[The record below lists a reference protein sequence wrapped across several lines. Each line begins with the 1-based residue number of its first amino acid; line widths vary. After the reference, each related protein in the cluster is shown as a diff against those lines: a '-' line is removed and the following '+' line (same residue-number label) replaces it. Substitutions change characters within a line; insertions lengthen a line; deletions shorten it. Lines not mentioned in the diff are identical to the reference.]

1 MAIANKF
8 LHFKTKAGFLNKIKE
23 YVTYNETD
31 NTYTPI
37 DGKTDDWNM
46 FRNYTAFIQDTH
58 EIWTHENFY
67 KCDVNEE
74 DVEKLITEKG
84 YITEADIPALTG
96 GASAT
101 SNQYVSGVTVSG
113 HKINVTKGNLPQI
126 ATSAPEPID
135 TTAKVGSS
143 TKYARENHVHT
154 VNIDKIGD
162 ITPGYSTAFKIPS
175 TLIPYIGKYTADVL
189 CFPGVEN
196 ITHEISSDNG
206 NIWTLLTISNPVAI
220 FNSKQ
225 DITISPFANITSITS
240 DYQYRLTYNVSNRY
254 CTLKWIYIYFN
265 NSGAINPNVQ
275 IEAYAVQSE
284 SWITVAN
291 APILGSPGPNYYAL
305 TQKLYIDSTNT
316 YSNRCTKL
324 RFTFSL
330 QGVHDGFSGKFTISR
345 IAGYGDNI
353 YVSANNIMRNNQIYD
368 WNSDQA
374 VTFPATVKATALI
387 TDGGNNTQVVR
398 GDGTLQTISS
408 LVPANATHANKAD
421 QWTDNKTLNLTK
433 GATGT
438 VTSNWSETDINLNV
452 TGLNADY
459 ITSGT
464 IGIERL
470 PKGALERLVIV
481 DNQAARY
488 RLTASDVQE
497 GDTVKQNDTGV
508 MYFVVDTANL
518 SNENGYKIYTA
529 GSATSVP
536 WSGVTSKP
544 TTIAGYGIT
553 DVPKVKTVSWTNGT
567 SNGPTG
573 TITGDNMN
581 NVSIPAIPIASSST
595 SGVITTSAQTITGD
609 KTFTGTITAD
619 GGIRTNNIGPN
630 SGESLYI
637 GYDLDGRGNIYI
649 GPDGDH
655 NFGTTGGEYSGN
667 AATASKVKGTLS
679 FTGSTVASYN
689 GSKDVQVYVPDLPS
703 AMPNPYPLV
712 INGESYDGNQSIT
725 VNTQLDYQ
733 TYSHNSSS
741 LGASTSSGITP
752 NVCYSPSLYTPWNSA
767 LTIYIRANAF
777 NASNSSAVIVVYGTR
792 TITISSS
799 TSYGSVLKQKD
810 LITTGS
816 SSRSYR
822 IYCVT
827 YLGGSGTNTRVAVNC
842 SEYTI

>member
-84 YITEADIPALTG
+84 YITEADIPSLTG
-96 GASAT
+96 GAGAT

-113 HKINVTKGNLPQI
+113 HQINVTKGDLPQI
-126 ATSAPEPID
+126 STEAPKSIGLYN
-135 TTAKVGSS
+135 TIGSS
-143 TKYARENHVHT
+143 TKYAREDHT
-154 VNIDKIGD
+154 HNAAIDKITSF
-162 ITPGYSTAFKIPS
+162 TPGISQGSLPIALS
-175 TLIPYIGKYTADVL
+175 PYIGAYMGDVL
-189 CFPGVEN
+189 CFPNKED
-196 ITHEISSDNG
+196 ITHEISSNG
-206 NIWTLLTISNPVAI
+206 GESWEPLEVKNDLCMFQA
-220 FNSKQ
+220 KQ
-225 DITISPFANITSITS
+225 TSYCKPFANVDVVTTNH
-240 DYQYRLTYNVSNRY
+240 QYRLTYTVKRRY
-254 CTLKWIYIYFN
+254 ASIYWFYIYFSVN
-265 NSGAINPNVQ
+265 GVSSTVTIERKNGEIWETVIDQAKVTGWSGA
-275 IEAYAVQSE
+275 
-284 SWITVAN
+284 
-291 APILGSPGPNYYAL
+291 NYYSL
-305 TQKLYIDSTNT
+305 PDYFLIHSTEDPNT
-316 YSNRCTKL
+316 KKYNTI
-324 RFTFSL
+324 RFTFKVTKVSETANN
-330 QGVHDGFSGKFTISR
+330 KFYIYR
-345 IAGYGDNI
+345 IAGFGRDVYMT
-353 YVSANNIMRNNQIYD
+353 ANNIMRNNQIYD
-368 WNSDQA
+368 WDDSQN
-374 VTFPATVKATALI
+374 VTFPATVTATSLI
-387 TDGGNNTQVVR
+387 TDGGTNSQVVR

-408 LVPANATHANKAD
+408 LVPDNATRASKAD
-421 QWTDNKTLNLTK
+421 QWTYDKTLNLTN
-433 GATGT
+433 GATGS

-488 RLTASDVQE
+488 KLTTSDVQE

-518 SNENGYKIYTA
+518 NNENGYKVYTA

-544 TTIAGYGIT
+544 TTVAGYGIT

-581 NVSIPAIPIASSST
+581 NVSIPAIPIASGST
-595 SGVITTSAQTITGD
+595 SGVITTSAQTIAGD
-609 KTFTGTITAD
+609 KTFTGSITTN

-630 SGESLYI
+630 DGESLYI
-637 GYDLDGRGNIYI
+637 GYDLDGRGKIYI
-649 GPDGDH
+649 GPDGDY

-712 INGESYDGNQSIT
+712 INGESYDGNQSVT

-733 TYSHNSSS
+733 TYTYNNTT
-741 LGASTSSGITP
+741 LGTAASSGITP
-752 NVCYSPSLYTPWNSA
+752 NVCYYPSLYTSTTSA

-792 TITISSS
+792 TVTISSS

-810 LITTGS
+810 LITTGTNAS
-816 SSRSYR
+816 SYR

>member
-8 LHFKTKAGFLNKIKE
+8 LHFKTKAGFLNKISE

-37 DGKTDDWNM
+37 EGKTDDWNM

-84 YITEADIPALTG
+84 YITEADIPSLTG

-113 HKINVTKGNLPQI
+113 HQINVTKGNLPQI
-126 ATSAPEPID
+126 ATSKPEPID
-135 TTAKVGSS
+135 TTASVGSS
-143 TKYARENHVHT
+143 AKYAREDHVHT
-154 VNIDKIGD
+154 VSIDKIGD
-162 ITPGYSTAFKIPS
+162 VTPGYSKIA
-175 TLIPYIGKYTADVL
+175 TLPIALNSYIGAISGDML
-189 CFPGVEN
+189 CFPNEEDLVQ
-196 ITHEISSDNG
+196 EISSDG
-206 NIWTLLTISNPVAI
+206 GMSWNPLEAEGVLEMFKA
-220 FNSKQ
+220 KQ
-225 DITISPFANITSITS
+225 DIPFRPFKDLETVTVNH
-240 DYQYRLTYNVSNRY
+240 QYRLTYSVRNRY
-254 CTLKWIYIYFN
+254 AVLTWFYIYFQEN
-265 NSGAINPNVQ
+265 GVTGATVT
-275 IEAYAVQSE
+275 IEAYETEWATKVDQARVGGWS
-284 SWITVAN
+284 
-291 APILGSPGPNYYAL
+291 GSNYYAPL
-305 TQKLYIDSTNT
+305 SALFIRDSAV
-316 YSNRCTKL
+316 SKL
-324 RFTFSL
+324 RFTFKFTDITSS
-330 QGVHDGFSGKFTISR
+330 DGKFYIYR
-345 IAGYGDNI
+345 IAGFGNKVYQA
-353 YVSANNIMRNNQIYD
+353 ANNIMRNNQIYD
-368 WNSDQA
+368 WDSSKN
-374 VTFPATVKATALI
+374 VTFPATIKATSLI
-387 TDGGNNTQVVR
+387 TDKGTNSQVVR

-408 LVPANATHANKAD
+408 LVPDNATHANKAD
-421 QWTDNKTLNLTK
+421 QWTYNKTLNLTN
-433 GATGT
+433 GATGS
-438 VTSNWSETDINLNV
+438 VNSNWSETNINLNV

-488 RLTASDVQE
+488 KLTTSDVQE

-518 SNENGYKIYTA
+518 SNENGYKVYTA
-529 GSATSVP
+529 GAATSVP

-553 DVPKVKTVSWTNGT
+553 DVPKVKTISWTNGT

-573 TITGDNMN
+573 TIAGDNMG

-595 SGVITTSAQTITGD
+595 SGVITTSEQTIAGD
-609 KTFTGTITAD
+609 KTFTGSIISNGSITTNW
-619 GGIRTNNIGPN
+619 GVRTNNIGPN
-630 SGESLYI
+630 NGESLYI
-637 GYDLDGRGNIYI
+637 GYDLDGRGKIYI
-649 GPDGDH
+649 GPDGDY
-655 NFGTTGGEYSGN
+655 NFGTTGGDYSGN

-689 GSKDVQVYVPDLPS
+689 GSEDVQVYVPDLPS

-712 INGESYDGNQSIT
+712 INGESYDGNQSVT

-733 TYSHNSSS
+733 TYNYNNTT
-741 LGASTSSGITP
+741 LGTAASSGITP
-752 NVCYSPSLYTPWNSA
+752 NVCYYPSLYTSTTSA

-792 TITISSS
+792 AVTISSS
-799 TSYGSVLKQKD
+799 TLYGSVLKQKD
-810 LITTGS
+810 LIHTGS
-816 SSRSYR
+816 SSSSYR
-822 IYCVT
+822 IYCIT
-827 YLGGSGTNTRVAVNC
+827 YLGGSGANTKVAVNC

>member
-84 YITEADIPALTG
+84 YITEADIPSLTG
-96 GASAT
+96 GANAT
-101 SNQYVSGVTVSG
+101 SGQYVSGVTVSG
-113 HKINVTKGNLPQI
+113 HQINITKGNLPQW

-135 TTAKVGSS
+135 TYARIGSS
-143 TKYARENHVHT
+143 AKYAREDHIHT
-154 VNIDKIGD
+154 VNIDKIGEF
-162 ITPGYSTAFKIPS
+162 TPGYRTSFNIPNAVA
-175 TLIPYIGKYTADVL
+175 PYIGAYMGDVL
-189 CFPGVEN
+189 CFPNKEDL
-196 ITHEISSDNG
+196 THEISSNG
-206 NIWTLLTISNPVAI
+206 GESWEPLETRTDL
-220 FNSKQ
+220 FMFQGKQ
-225 DITISPFANITSITS
+225 DLYCTPFENIETVTVNH
-240 DYQYRLTYNVSNRY
+240 QYRLTYTVKNRY
-254 CTLKWIYIYFN
+254 ASLYWFYIYFSTN
-265 NSGAINPNVQ
+265 GVSSTVTIERKSGEIWETLIDQA
-275 IEAYAVQSE
+275 
-284 SWITVAN
+284 TVA
-291 APILGSPGPNYYAL
+291 GWSGPNYYSL
-305 TQKLYIDSTNT
+305 SDSFAIATNEDP
-316 YSNRCTKL
+316 SNNKYNTL
-324 RFTFSL
+324 RFTFKITKISERY
-330 QGVHDGFSGKFTISR
+330 SNKFGIYR
-345 IAGYGDNI
+345 IAGFGKG
-353 YVSANNIMRNNQIYD
+353 VWTAANNIMRNNQIYD
-368 WNSDQA
+368 WDYSQN
-374 VTFPATVKATALI
+374 VTFPATVTATSLI

-408 LVPANATHANKAD
+408 LVPNNAIRASKAD
-421 QWTDNKTLNLTK
+421 RWTYDKTLNLTN

-488 RLTASDVQE
+488 KLTTSDVQE

-508 MYFVVDTANL
+508 MYFVVDTTNL
-518 SNENGYKIYTA
+518 SNENGYKVYTA

-573 TITGDNMN
+573 TIAGDNMN
-581 NVSIPAIPIASSST
+581 NVSVPAIPIASSST
-595 SGVITTSAQTITGD
+595 SGVITTSAQTIAGD
-609 KTFTGTITAD
+609 KTFTGSITTN
-619 GGIRTNNIGPN
+619 GGVRTNNIGPN
-630 SGESLYI
+630 NGESLYF
-637 GYDLDGRGNIYI
+637 GYDMDGTGKIYI
-649 GPDGDH
+649 GPDGDY

-689 GSKDVQVYVPDLPS
+689 GSEDVQVYVPDLPS

-712 INGESYDGNQSIT
+712 INGESYDGNQSVT

-733 TYSHNSSS
+733 TYTYNNTT
-741 LGASTSSGITP
+741 LGTAVSSGITP
-752 NVCYSPSLYTPWNSA
+752 NVCYYPSLYTSTTSA

-792 TITISSS
+792 SVTISSS

-810 LITTGS
+810 LITTGTDS
-816 SSRSYR
+816 SSYR

-827 YLGGSGTNTRVAVNC
+827 YLGGSGTSTRVAVNC